1 MIGWSIKAEYL
12 YVDLGRAST
21 TSNNLTIAG
30 PFAFPLQTWTH
41 TVNLTSNIGR
51 VGINYK
57 FGGPVVAKY

>member
-1 MIGWSIKAEYL
+1 MSQM
-12 YVDLGRAST
+12 
-21 TSNNLTIAG
+21 G
-30 PFAFPLQTWTH
+30 PAFSPPVAFPTNVFTH